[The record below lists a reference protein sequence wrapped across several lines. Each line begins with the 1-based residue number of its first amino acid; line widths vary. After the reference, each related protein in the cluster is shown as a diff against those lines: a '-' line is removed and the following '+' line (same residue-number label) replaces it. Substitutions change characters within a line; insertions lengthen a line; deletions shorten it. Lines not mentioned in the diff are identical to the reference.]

1 MIFPRFTLKNDYRSF
16 LLANLGFGPA
26 IGFATTCF
34 VSIAYIVVTKE
45 INVDGQKIFSSL
57 GVGIALLCFSL
68 LFGLLPAL
76 FNFLLMMPFI
86 KSSRRRVLLGISPI
100 TGYLATALFTMLLQ
114 VTAIERIWPTALIQ
128 GMLGIV
134 PAVCCTLIAFR
145 IQDERA
151 AKVQSIDGIGGPG

>member
-1 MIFPRFTLKNDYRSF
+1 MKNDYRSF
-16 LLANLGFGPA
+16 LIAYLGFGPA

-34 VSIAYIVVTKE
+34 VSIAYIVFTKE

-57 GVGIALLCFSL
+57 GVGFALLCFSL

-76 FNFLLMMPFI
+76 LNFLLMMPFI
-86 KSSRRRVLLGISPI
+86 KRSRRRVLLGISPI
-100 TGYLATALFTMLLQ
+100 TGYLAMALFTVLSQ
-114 VTAIERIWPTALIQ
+114 VTVIERIWPTALIQ

-145 IQDERA
+145 IQDERT
-151 AKVQSIDGIGGPG
+151 AKSKVLMT